1 LVHHGQYLFY
11 LSAMRLPDVVRA
23 SGVTFR
29 WRSFSLRTILQ
40 EMRCIPFADKPAKFA
55 YIWRDIERRAAICGL
70 SVGVPAPYLLKETYS
85 PTGSRSE
92 GGMGQE
98 FVRAAYRRWFL
109 LGEESGSEPNVSES
123 LREVPPPPFA
133 TTKVTDNVY
142 IFRYGNHQPMFVIAP
157 DGVIAT
163 DPISL
168 RRPAKPYIDAI
179 QAVTKAPIKYVIY
192 SHSHFDHTA
201 GGRPFKDLGATF
213 VAQRNAE
220 RRIAELNPP
229 DVVVPDQVVDDRR
242 VIRLGGTTLELNY
255 VGKNHSNS
263 TLVMRL
269 PTERIIFTVDWIPI
283 EGVQFR
289 DMADTYVPDIE
300 AGLKRVIAMDWETL
314 IPGHPG
320 PGGKQT
326 GTKDNARDQLAYL
339 QDLSA
344 AVKKEVDAGKT
355 YDEAM
360 KDISLPKYESWPN
373 YKAFLPM
380 NIERYYDSWNRGI

>member
-1 LVHHGQYLFY
+1 
-11 LSAMRLPDVVRA
+11 M
-23 SGVTFR
+23 
-29 WRSFSLRTILQ
+29 LRTGFAGVATAIVAGILA
-40 EMRCIPFADKPAKFA
+40 IPAWAQQ
-55 YIWRDIERRAAICGL
+55 AA
-70 SVGVPAPYLLKETYS
+70 
-85 PTGSRSE
+85 
-92 GGMGQE
+92 
-98 FVRAAYRRWFL
+98 
-109 LGEESGSEPNVSES
+109 
-123 LREVPPPPFA
+123 PPPFA
-133 TTKVTDNVY
+133 TTKITDNVY
-142 IFRYGNHQPMFVIAP
+142 VFRYGNHQSMFVVTP

-179 QAVTKAPIKYVIY
+179 QAVTAAPIKYVIY

-201 GGRPFKDLGATF
+201 GGGPFKDLGATF
-213 VAQRNAE
+213 VAQRNAKT
-220 RRIAELNPP
+220 RIAELMPP
-229 DVVVPDQVVDDRR
+229 GVVIPDEVVDEKR
-242 VIRLGGTTLELNY
+242 VITLGGTTLELDY
-255 VGKNHSNS
+255 VGKNHSDS

-269 PTERIIFTVDWIPI
+269 PKEKIIFTVDWIPI

-289 DMADTYVPDIE
+289 GMADTYVPDIE
-300 AGLKRVIAMDWETL
+300 EGLKKVIAMDWETL

-355 YDEAM
+355 YDDAM

-380 NIERYYDSWNRGI
+380 NIERYYDFWNRGI

>member
-1 LVHHGQYLFY
+1 
-11 LSAMRLPDVVRA
+11 M
-23 SGVTFR
+23 
-29 WRSFSLRTILQ
+29 LRTGFAVVTTAIVAGILA
-40 EMRCIPFADKPAKFA
+40 IPAWAQQ
-55 YIWRDIERRAAICGL
+55 AAPL
-70 SVGVPAPYLLKETYS
+70 
-85 PTGSRSE
+85 
-92 GGMGQE
+92 
-98 FVRAAYRRWFL
+98 
-109 LGEESGSEPNVSES
+109 
-123 LREVPPPPFA
+123 PFA
-133 TTKVTDNVY
+133 TTKITDNVY
-142 IFRYGNHQPMFVIAP
+142 VFRYGNHQSMFVVTP

-179 QAVTKAPIKYVIY
+179 QAITTAPIKYVIY

-213 VAQRNAE
+213 VAQRNAKT
-220 RRIAELNPP
+220 RIAELMPP
-229 DVVVPDQVVDDRR
+229 DVVIPDEVVDEKR
-242 VIRLGGTTLELNY
+242 VITLGGTTLELDY
-255 VGKNHSNS
+255 VGKNHSDS

-269 PTERIIFTVDWIPI
+269 PKEKIIFTVDWIPI

-289 DMADTYVPDIE
+289 GMADTYVPDIE
-300 AGLKRVIAMDWETL
+300 EGLKKVIAMDWETL

-355 YDEAM
+355 YDDAM

-380 NIERYYDSWNRGI
+380 NIERYYDFWNRGI